1 MSRKPYK
8 PIDCTLHDHLESA
21 ATLGTVVV
29 IVYDQGGQRIEV
41 EDRLTDVYT
50 KDKEEFLETAGGL
63 RIRLDM
69 LVSVDGVPF
78 R

>member
-1 MSRKPYK
+1 MSAKLYT
-8 PIDCTLHDHLESA
+8 PIDCSLHDHLESA
-21 ATLGTVVV
+21 ATLGTLVK
-29 IVYDQGGQRIEV
+29 IVYDNGGGRTET

-69 LVSVDGVPF
+69 LEAVDGVPF
-78 R
+78 K